1 MWLHAW
7 EAPRWTTRTEKAGA
21 LRCSSGNLPTD
32 NDADAIAHA
41 LWDLTYRGYRE
52 AVQAFLKVK
61 TQTQVNAKE
70 EDTSADFTPQTP
82 SAYLE
87 TKELPPPADQHVL
100 EAMVAKYSAAFRGYP
115 YIYSSSVLLT
125 VQTARTYFVSTE
137 GSQVVSNSAIVRAA
151 VRRKRAPTMAWN

>member
-1 MWLHAW
+1 MVVASQGSLLTSTHVQIRTADVV
-7 EAPRWTTRTEKAGA
+7 TRVGSPALDNTHGESRRSA
-21 LRCSSGNLPTD
+21 LRSGNLPLD

-70 EDTSADFTPQTP
+70 EDTSADFKPQTP

-87 TKELPPPADQHVL
+87 TKELPPSADQHAL
-100 EAMVAKYSAAFRGYP
+100 AAGQ
-115 YIYSSSVLLT
+115 LLW
-125 VQTARTYFVSTE
+125 
-137 GSQVVSNSAIVRAA
+137 
-151 VRRKRAPTMAWN
+151 RRQRP